1 MNLTTPEKRQIETIL
16 NEAETCFSPED
27 KIDDAVRLL
36 DIQSRQIWDDWDDCV
51 ANCVIPNDSQEI
63 RNTLQSMQNEITKS
77 ELLTSSSDDETFP
90 RKYST
95 IKSENYLRS
104 KTNSIMT
111 TLDDKINSIQS
122 ARKQTNNQNGKSES
136 IISTHSSVSKAKSN
150 KPLHRIS
157 TGNTALSE
165 KYKPQRRRENH
176 IPGANAG
183 NNHTSTI
190 HSTGNKTGI
199 SNRKVSKHAQSNL
212 GYMEVHERN
221 EYNKLRRENLEYAER
236 IRVLRNQ
243 LERVN
248 QDNENLRN
256 SLNQSMIERNK
267 QKAKLQYLKNEKLP

>member
-36 DIQSRQIWDDWDDCV
+36 DIQSRQIWDDWDESV

-77 ELLTSSSDDETFP
+77 ELLTSSSDDETIP
-90 RKYST
+90 RKYSS
-95 IKSENYLRS
+95 IKTENYLHS
-104 KTNSIMT
+104 KTNSYMT
-111 TLDDKINSIQS
+111 SIDDKIESIRS
-122 ARKQTNNQNGKSES
+122 GRKATNNQNSRNES
-136 IISTHSSVSKAKSN
+136 LLSANSSISKQKGNKFTHR
-150 KPLHRIS
+150 LS
-157 TGNTALSE
+157 TQNTALSD
-165 KYKPQRRRENH
+165 KYKPQRKRENH
-176 IPGANAG
+176 ISNANIG
-183 NNHTSTI
+183 NEHSNAI
-190 HSTGNKTGI
+190 HSSINKISNANRKSRHATGN
-199 SNRKVSKHAQSNL
+199 SL